1 MFTPPRCRVCYD
13 KLNIWSDI
21 TLGDPWGMSCVDWE
35 HGDSLILTRT
45 VKGAQLL
52 KSAEEAGVIYIQH
65 ASKEEML
72 LGQLVNERRTSVK
85 KFSQAYKDMP
95 FAIPVPILEDDIS
108 DDYNHELE
116 MLQTFVNTD
125 TMCKEDIYTMAMNTI
140 KAYERD
146 RRFVNRLWR
155 KVKKILHI

>member
-21 TLGDPWGMSCVDWE
+21 TLGDPWGMSGVDWE

-45 VKGAQLL
+45 AKGTQLL
-52 KSAEEAGVIYIQH
+52 KSAEEAGAIRIQH

-72 LGQLVNERRTSVK
+72 LGQLVDKRRASVK
-85 KFSQAYKDMP
+85 KFSNAYKDMP
-95 FAIPVPILEDDIS
+95 FAISVPILEDDIS
-108 DDYNHELE
+108 DGYDHELE
-116 MLQTFVNTD
+116 MLQTFVSAD
-125 TMCKEDIYTMAMNTI
+125 VMCKEDIYTMAMNTI